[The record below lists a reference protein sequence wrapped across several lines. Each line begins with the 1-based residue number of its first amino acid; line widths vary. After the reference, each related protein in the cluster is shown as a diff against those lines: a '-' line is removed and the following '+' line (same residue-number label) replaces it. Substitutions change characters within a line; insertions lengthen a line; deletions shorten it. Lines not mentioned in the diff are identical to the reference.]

1 MAGES
6 FEQLYAGVP
15 EEQKAQLLDFRERHR
30 YKEIKANRKTWRY
43 IAAGRGEEAVVFLPG
58 AFLPADMWFYQV
70 DALADCY
77 RILVPDAYAL
87 QGLFDLDQVSWL
99 LEEMLESE
107 GFEAATFVG
116 LSAGG
121 GLVQYLLQERPKA
134 VANAILSHCGPIIYD
149 EKGAR
154 QGRRL
159 LSLGRFLPTSIIRRI
174 ILRQTSGKP
183 PADSDW
189 IAFHNAYYQEQA
201 ARLSKE
207 MFVSFMKLGLDTRRE
222 FTFKPEVVKAW
233 PGRMLLLTS
242 EDDSFSYSQLE
253 ILQERYPGTSAHV
266 FAAGGHHTYLFFPE
280 AYTEVVEGFLLGE
293 ATETDN
299 SELSTQN

>member
-1 MAGES
+1 MARQS
-6 FEQLYAGVP
+6 FEELYAGVP
-15 EEQKAQLLDFRERHR
+15 TEQKAQLLDFRERHR

-43 IAAGRGEEAVVFLPG
+43 IATGRGEEALVFLPG

-70 DALADCY
+70 DALADRY
-77 RILVPDAYAL
+77 RILVTDAYAL

-107 GFEAATFVG
+107 GFDAATFVG

-121 GLVQYLLQERPKA
+121 GLVQYLLQERPKT

-159 LSLGRFLPTSIIRRI
+159 LSLARFLPISILHRI
-174 ILRQTSGKP
+174 VVRQTSGQP
-183 PADSDW
+183 PADSGW
-189 IAFHNAYYQEQA
+189 VAFHSAYYQEQA

-207 MFVSFMKLGLDTRRE
+207 MFVSFMKLGLDTRRD
-222 FTFKPEVVKAW
+222 FAFKPKVVATW

-242 EDDSFSYSQLE
+242 EDDTSSYPKLE
-253 ILQERYPGTSAHV
+253 ILQERYPQASTHV
-266 FAAGGHHTYLFFPE
+266 FAAGGHHTYLFYPE
-280 AYTEVVEGFLLGE
+280 AYTEAVVRFLTIEGTG
-293 ATETDN
+293 AGNRGPVGT
-299 SELSTQN
+299 

>member
-1 MAGES
+1 
-6 FEQLYAGVP
+6 LR
-15 EEQKAQLLDFRERHR
+15 DFRGHHP

-43 IAAGRGEEAVVFLPG
+43 IAAGRGEQAVVFLPG

-70 DALADCY
+70 DALADRY

-121 GLVQYLLQERPKA
+121 GLVQYLLQERPKT

-159 LSLGRFLPTSIIRRI
+159 LSLARFLPTSIIRRI
-174 ILRQTSGKP
+174 VVRQTSGKP

-189 IAFHNAYYQEQA
+189 VAFHNAYYREQA

-207 MFVSFMKLGLDTRRE
+207 LFVSFMKLGLDTRRD
-222 FTFKPEVVKAW
+222 FNFKPEVIAAW

-242 EDDSFSYSQLE
+242 EDDSFSYPLLE
-253 ILQERYPGTSAHV
+253 TVQERYPQAQSHV
-266 FAAGGHHTYLFFPE
+266 FETGGHHTYLFYPE
-280 AYTEVVEGFLLGE
+280 AYTAVVGGFLLSE
-293 ATETDN
+293 AAGTD
-299 SELSTQN
+299 

>member
-1 MAGES
+1 MARES
-6 FEQLYAGVP
+6 FEEMYARVP
-15 EEQKAQLLDFRERHR
+15 AEQKAQLRDFRGRHR
-30 YKEIKANRKTWRY
+30 YKEVKANRKTWRY
-43 IAAGRGEEAVVFLPG
+43 IAAGRGEQAVVFLPG

-70 DALADCY
+70 DALADRY

-107 GFEAATFVG
+107 GFEAAAFVG

-121 GLVQYLLQERPKA
+121 GLIQYLLQERPKA
-134 VANAILSHCGPIIYD
+134 VANAILSHCRPIIYD

-159 LSLGRFLPTSIIRRI
+159 LSLARFLPTSMIRRI

-189 IAFHNAYYQEQA
+189 IAFHDAYYQEQA
-201 ARLSKE
+201 GKLDKE
-207 MFVSFMKLGLDTRRE
+207 MFRSFMKLGLDTRRD
-222 FTFKPEVVKAW
+222 FTFKPEVVGAW

-242 EDDSFSYSQLE
+242 EDDGFSYPSLE
-253 ILQERYPGTSAHV
+253 ILQDRYPQASTHV
-266 FAAGGHHTYLFFPE
+266 FTAGGHHTYLFFPE
-280 AYTEVVEGFLLGE
+280 AYTAVVEGFLAG
-293 ATETDN
+293 TERN
-299 SELSTQN
+299 

>member
-1 MAGES
+1 MAGQS

-15 EEQKAQLLDFRERHR
+15 EEQKAQLLAFRKRHP
-30 YKEIKANRKTWRY
+30 YKQIKANRKTWRY
-43 IAAGRGEEAVVFLPG
+43 IAAGRGQEAVVFLPG

-70 DALADCY
+70 DALADRY
-77 RILVPDAYAL
+77 RLLVPDAYAL

-149 EKGAR
+149 ERGAR
-154 QGRRL
+154 QGQRL
-159 LSLGRFLPTSIIRRI
+159 LSMARFLPVSIIRRI
-174 ILRQTSGKP
+174 ILRQTSGKS
-183 PADSDW
+183 PADSGW
-189 IAFHNAYYQEQA
+189 VAFHDAYYQEQA
-201 ARLSKE
+201 ARLDKE
-207 MFVSFMKLGLDTRRE
+207 MFVSFMKLGLDTRQD
-222 FTFKPEVVKAW
+222 FTFKPEVIEAW

-242 EDDSFSYSQLE
+242 EDDDFSYPRLE
-253 ILQERYPGTSAHV
+253 ILQDRYPQASTHV
-266 FAAGGHHTYLFFPE
+266 FPAGGHHTYLFFPE
-280 AYTEVVEGFLLGE
+280 AYTVAVERFLLSAAAG
-293 ATETDN
+293 T
-299 SELSTQN
+299 